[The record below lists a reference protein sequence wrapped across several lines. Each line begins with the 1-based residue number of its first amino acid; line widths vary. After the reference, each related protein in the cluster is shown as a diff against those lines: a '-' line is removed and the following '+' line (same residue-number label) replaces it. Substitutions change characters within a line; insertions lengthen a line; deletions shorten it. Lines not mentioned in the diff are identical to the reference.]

1 MDFNALQHKLFA
13 LDPSDPAED
22 MRKLAES
29 AGSEAQKNA
38 APDVNYVQES
48 VEVQEGTMPVEGD
61 YSLNDFAALA
71 GVTLN
76 ESQKTGSA
84 GQLKGKD
91 AIKKQPAGTTKN
103 PTRDKL
109 VGEDEKPMSG
119 WDAFDRGRKN
129 SNNLGAIGLGADD
142 IMKKIRGD
150 GTKGD
155 SKSNSDTSKPKQSSA
170 PRASK
175 SQWQQFLKKHTV
187 ALQQIAADPK
197 KTQRFETWL
206 DKWNESI
213 EEAPKPKTIKA
224 RDPNAQYMNDLR
236 KSGAMGAHTN
246 KKRDDKMG
254 KQKHK
259 GKEYTTESIKEM
271 LYRKLN
277 SKK

>member
-22 MRKLAES
+22 LRRLTES
-29 AGSEAQKNA
+29 ASSAAQNSA
-38 APDVNYVQES
+38 ASDVDYVQES
-48 VEVQEGTMPVEGD
+48 VEVQEGSLGLDKD
-61 YSLNDFAALA
+61 YSIADFAALA
-71 GVTLN
+71 GVTLT
-76 ESQKTGSA
+76 EAQKTGSA

-91 AIKKQPAGTTKN
+91 AIKKNSAGTTKN

-109 VGEDEKPMSG
+109 VGEDFKDDFQTGRDKYNSLNILRPEKDS
-119 WDAFDRGRKN
+119 
-129 SNNLGAIGLGADD
+129 
-142 IMKKIRGD
+142 
-150 GTKGD
+150 TKDSSTKD
-155 SKSNSDTSKPKQSSA
+155 SKEVKKSSA
-170 PRASK
+170 PRVS
-175 SQWQQFLKKHTV
+175 SSNWQQFLKKHTV

-206 DKWNESI
+206 EKWNESI